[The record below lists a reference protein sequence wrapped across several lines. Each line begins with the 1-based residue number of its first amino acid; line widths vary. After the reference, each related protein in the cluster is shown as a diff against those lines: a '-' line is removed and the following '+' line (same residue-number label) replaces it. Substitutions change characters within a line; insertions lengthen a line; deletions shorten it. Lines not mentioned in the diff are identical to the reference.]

1 MYFLIFFLFGILGAL
16 IQSTVLQAI
25 LPHYFIPDLTL
36 LLVLYLSLF
45 FPLGR
50 GLAAS
55 FILGLLAD
63 LMSGAPDGLNALF
76 AMSVFVINK
85 TIQARIFLK
94 HSEATFGLFLLDFA
108 FKLPFFLAISFVFKF
123 TLPYSVETASVW
135 LGELVSTFIIMP
147 PLFSLLARIL
157 GTQSFMPTQDQ
168 GPRTV

>member
-1 MYFLIFFLFGILGAL
+1 MYFLVFFLFGILGAL
-16 IQSTVLQAI
+16 IQSTLLPAL
-25 LPHYFIPDLTL
+25 LPHYFIPDLAL

-45 FPLGR
+45 FPVGR

-76 AMSVFVINK
+76 TMSVFTMNK

-94 HSEATFGLFLLDFA
+94 HSEATLGLFLLDFA
-108 FKLPFFLAISFVFKF
+108 FKLPFFLIMSAVFNF
-123 TLPYSVETASVW
+123 SLPYSGETASVW
-135 LGELVSTFIIMP
+135 LGELVSSFIAMP
-147 PLFSLLARIL
+147 LLFGLLARVL